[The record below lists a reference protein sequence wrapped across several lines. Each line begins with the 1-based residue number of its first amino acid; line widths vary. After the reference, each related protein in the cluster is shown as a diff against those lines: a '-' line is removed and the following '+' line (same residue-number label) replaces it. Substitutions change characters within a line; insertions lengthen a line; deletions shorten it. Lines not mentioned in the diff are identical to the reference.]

1 MQEAD
6 IESYLAD
13 LGQELQNHGLLQP
26 VRILMVGG
34 AFMLTQLH
42 NRPSTQDIDVLL
54 KDITDPAGSP
64 LYQTFKSAV
73 RAVASNR
80 HLPTTWLNDVIGE
93 ALRNNGTVPEGTL
106 WRTYGMLEIY
116 IPPKEYMLALK
127 LLAGRPR
134 DIADIQALSQQLAIT
149 SREQAQQVVDRYIP
163 DQTLQQ
169 LNHLD
174 LTLHQLFP

>member
-1 MQEAD
+1 M
-6 IESYLAD
+6 
-13 LGQELQNHGLLQP
+13 
-26 VRILMVGG
+26 
-34 AFMLTQLH
+34 
-42 NRPSTQDIDVLL
+42 
-54 KDITDPAGSP
+54 
-64 LYQTFKSAV
+64 

-80 HLPTTWLNDVIGE
+80 QLPTAWLNDVIGD
-93 ALRNNGTVPEGTL
+93 ALRNNGPVPEGTL

-116 IPPKEYMLALK
+116 VPPKEYMLALK

-149 SREQAQQVVDRYIP
+149 SREQTQQVVDRYIP
-163 DQTLQQ
+163 DQTLQL